1 MQLWRG
7 RRPATDHRSV
17 NGAAEQRSEHTPMKR
32 AQSPEFKAAVQLAS
46 LRAEAVWACL
56 NVLCPNLEGEAKK
69 ELARKM
75 LTLADGKDRSKPRCP
90 AKQIGPAQIE
100 EIIWANI
107 QCIYPRCPMLLFSKQ
122 IAEEINEF
130 FREERNCG

>member
-1 MQLWRG
+1 
-7 RRPATDHRSV
+7 
-17 NGAAEQRSEHTPMKR
+17 MKR
-32 AQSPEFKAAVQLAS
+32 AQSPACKAAFQLAA

-100 EIIWANI
+100 EIMWANI
-107 QCIYPRCPMLLFSKQ
+107 QCTYSKCPMLLFSKQ

-130 FREERNCG
+130 FREERNSG